1 MIKRPTF
8 SLFSKFHLRVPQCFL
23 IAFACTSVSFWV
35 SCTGGLH
42 VDRANKLPKFKRDQ
56 EIVSIDPEYFIKPS
70 VNSISNQTAQKVSV
84 QAAQGSRSFN
94 EILRNNAKKVG
105 IKLKVIESSMLTPY
119 DEDYFNSLAP
129 LKRDIIQAVFLQHFG
144 DNEHQ
149 SNRGFT
155 NGKKFVVEGWN
166 QCPFIPARYCHLA
179 QRYQT
184 RYFAVQGIRFERKS
198 SPFNTLNIITVPP
211 IGLLDLL
218 DPDLEAYYYNIV
230 ADVVSSQ
237 IVYKEVRSVET
248 KDSQSDLNSLIY
260 DSFKMLGQR

>member
-1 MIKRPTF
+1 MI
-8 SLFSKFHLRVPQCFL
+8 LFSFFPNCSPRSLLGLGFCAVL
-23 IAFACTSVSFWV
+23 LLSG
-35 SCTGGLH
+35 CTGGLH
-42 VDRANKLPKFKRDQ
+42 VDKAAKLPKLKKDQ
-56 EIVSIDPEYFIKPS
+56 EIVSIDPEYFIKPTTAAVGKQTATQVS
-70 VNSISNQTAQKVSV
+70 MQTAQS
-84 QAAQGSRSFN
+84 GRSFN

-105 IKLKVIESSMLTPY
+105 INLKIIESSTLTPY
-119 DEDYFNSLAP
+119 DEDYFNALAP

-144 DNEHQ
+144 DNAHR
-149 SNRGFT
+149 SNRGFS
-155 NGKKFVVEGWN
+155 NGKKFVVETWQ

-198 SPFNTLNIITVPP
+198 SPVNTLNIITVPP
-211 IGLLDLL
+211 VGLLDLL

-248 KDSQSDLNSLIY
+248 KDSKSDLNSLIY

>member
-1 MIKRPTF
+1 MG
-8 SLFSKFHLRVPQCFL
+8 LAGMG
-23 IAFACTSVSFWV
+23 IAFLMG
-35 SCTGGLH
+35 CTGGLH
-42 VDRANKLPKFKRDQ
+42 VDRANKLPKFKPEQ
-56 EIVSIDPEYFIKPS
+56 EIVSIDPEYFIKPN
-70 VNSISNQTAQKVSV
+70 VNSISTQTAQKVSM
-84 QAAQGSRSFN
+84 QAAQSSKSFN

-105 IKLKVIESSMLTPY
+105 IKLKVIESSTLTPY

-144 DNEHQ
+144 DNQHQ
-149 SNRGFT
+149 SNRGFS

-198 SPFNTLNIITVPP
+198 SPINTLNIITVPP
-211 IGLLDLL
+211 VGLLDLL

-237 IVYKEVRSVET
+237 IVYKEVRSMET

-260 DSFKMLGQR
+260 DSFKLLGQR